1 MAVRQGRG
9 GPSRR
14 EFLELAGGAAA
25 SGLLGCGGASDPAA
39 GGEGGES
46 SSTGE
51 PAGSSSSDGGS
62 SGALDGTG
70 GGGSSSSGGADDT
83 TTGEVPTC
91 EPGTAVV
98 FAADAIPEDATM
110 FPLAII
116 AGEMT
121 PRSFMVAIWI
131 PDGAPRR
138 LRVWRALERDD
149 MVALAFDEDVAP
161 DDAGFVKVTVEGLCP
176 GTWYHYGVFDGPADG
191 FTARSRVAQ
200 VRTAIA
206 EDATEP
212 LVLALAACN
221 GDVGGTWTWSALDVM
236 SDEPYDMIVHLGDQ
250 IYADGAFTRDE
261 YRAAWRSWL
270 GTEGYK
276 RFYAGAGL
284 YATWDDHEVDD
295 NGNFDRETM
304 EPEQVEKR
312 DNALAAFFEVMPIAD
327 DGSRRLWRSHRW
339 GLTAEII
346 VLDCRYER
354 RPSQGTYISA
364 DQMAFLQDRLRNSPC
379 HFKIVVNSVP
389 ITNMPLLWDV
399 AAADRWEGYK
409 ASRDALLQF
418 IDQHDLRNVWFLS
431 GDFHVCFVSRLE
443 PSGDGRAAGLREIA
457 LTSGNTSVLGDLL
470 LGPQFAFGSSAA
482 HGVLVTLDPAA
493 DTVNVRF
500 IDADGNDAFAQSL
513 SDAP

>member
-1 MAVRQGRG
+1 MVVRQGG
-9 GPSRR
+9 GRASRR

-25 SGLLGCGGASDPAA
+25 SGLLGC
-39 GGEGGES
+39 
-46 SSTGE
+46 
-51 PAGSSSSDGGS
+51 AGSSA
-62 SGALDGTG
+62 GAGEDGTEG
-70 GGGSSSSGGADDT
+70 SSSGGAHGEGTSGEGGSSSALEATSSEGSSSTGGGDDSS
-83 TTGEVPTC
+83 TGEAPGC
-91 EPGTAVV
+91 DEGTAMV
-98 FAADAIPEDATM
+98 FAADAIAEDATM
-110 FPLAII
+110 FPLAIM
-116 AGEMT
+116 AGEMA

-131 PDGAPRR
+131 PDGAPKR
-138 LRVWRALERDD
+138 LRVWRPLEGDDTIAL
-149 MVALAFDEDVAP
+149 MFDQDVVP
-161 DDAGFVKVTVEGLCP
+161 DDAGFVKLTVEGLCP
-176 GTWYHYGVFDGPADG
+176 GTWYRYGVFDGPADG
-191 FTARSRVAQ
+191 FTARSRLGQ

-206 EDATEP
+206 EDAIEP
-212 LVLALAACN
+212 LVLAVAACN

-236 SDEPYDMIVHLGDQ
+236 SDEPYDMVVHLGDQ
-250 IYADGAFTRDE
+250 IYADGAFTRE
-261 YRAAWRSWL
+261 QYRAAWRSWL

-379 HFKIVVNSVP
+379 HFKIVMNSVP

-399 AAADRWEGYK
+399 AAGDRWEGYK

-443 PSGDGRAAGLREIA
+443 PSGEGRAAGLREIA

-470 LGPQFAFGSSAA
+470 LGPQFAFASSAA
-482 HGVLVTLDPAA
+482 HGVLVTFDPEA
-493 DTVNVRF
+493 DAVHVRF
-500 IDADGNDAFAQSL
+500 VDADGNDAYAQSL